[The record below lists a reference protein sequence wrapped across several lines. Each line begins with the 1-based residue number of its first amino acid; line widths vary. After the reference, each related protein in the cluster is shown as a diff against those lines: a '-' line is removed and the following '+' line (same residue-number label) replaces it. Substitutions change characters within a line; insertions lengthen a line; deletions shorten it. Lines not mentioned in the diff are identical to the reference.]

1 MKSLAYFSPFLPALS
16 GIAVY
21 SHEILQE
28 LKNYFDIT
36 LVSDDKCD
44 EKGFKIISF
53 AKFYETSSAYD
64 YALYNIG
71 NHLHFHAKIYEAMMK
86 IPGVV
91 ILHDFF
97 IFELMPVCQNL
108 EDEAYY
114 CHGLKARVEHFFNA
128 YKSFGSKYPLN
139 RRILENARVCIAHTQ
154 KSLEL
159 AKKFYNNDDVF
170 ELLLLPRKLSYPN
183 KLEAKKSL
191 GFEGKCLYC
200 SFGLLH
206 DSKMNYELLEAWDL
220 TLKND
225 DRFMLIFAGGS
236 GDDEYFIKIN
246 NFIKENNIKN
256 VKITGW
262 LNSDEYNLYQAA
274 ADISVQL
281 RKEERGESSGAILD
295 CFNNESLV
303 IANFSDYK
311 AQSLYID
318 DISKLKNALSQ
329 SKEILNTDKFKN
341 IIKSAK
347 EKIINEHSTAI
358 FASNLAGILERA
370 YQKPFKMKNILK
382 ARILIDISAIYITDA
397 RTGISRVVW
406 QELNALIKVSH
417 LPVHVVAYDN
427 NLKSYKFVDEFI
439 LKAHG
444 VAFKSCLDGEV
455 IPQNGDIFY
464 GLDFAVLY
472 GDEKCELPVLQAYKN
487 GFFDKLKKAGAKAYF
502 RVYDL
507 LPLTNPQFFPFNA
520 ARLHLSWLDTLKNI
534 NAHLIAISNRVYDDL
549 MAFGIQNASV
559 IRLGSHFKISNSA
572 KNKNKIKNFLMVGT
586 IEERKAQKAVALSFL
601 RLASQG
607 IKARLIIAGR
617 IGRVDDDFKKFLAE
631 CECGVDELL
640 NFKDKE
646 NNEIL
651 NETGTPK
658 TPLVNEKR
666 TNIYF
671 TSFINDDELNR
682 LYESCD
688 CLIAASWD
696 EGFGLPI
703 IEALSHQKAV
713 LARDIAVFREVG
725 GENALYFKDNFELYD
740 ILKALCNGDLELK
753 EPTCKIRT
761 YKDCARDLL
770 KTFGIENE

>member
-1 MKSLAYFSPFLPALS
+1 MKTLAYFSPFLPVCS

-36 LVSDDKCD
+36 LVSDEKCD
-44 EKGFKIISF
+44 EKSFKIINFSE
-53 AKFYETSSAYD
+53 FYENFSKYD

-97 IFELMPVCQNL
+97 VPHLIPVCKNL
-108 EDEAYY
+108 QDEIYY
-114 CHGLKARVEHFFNA
+114 CHGLKAEVEYFFNA
-128 YKSFGSKYPLN
+128 YNTFILKYPFN
-139 RRILENARVCIAHTQ
+139 RHILENARVCIAHTQ
-154 KSLEL
+154 KSIEL
-159 AKKFYNNDDVF
+159 AKKFYNNDDIF
-170 ELLLLPRKLSYPN
+170 KLLLLPRKLISPN
-183 KLEAKKSL
+183 KFEAKKSL
-191 GFEGKCLYC
+191 GFDGKYLYC
-200 SFGLLH
+200 SFGFLH
-206 DSKMNYELLEAWDL
+206 GTKMNYELLCAWSL

-274 ADISVQL
+274 ADVSVQL
-281 RKEERGESSGAILD
+281 RSKQLGESSGAILD

-303 IANFSDYK
+303 ISNFSDYK

-318 DISKLKNALSQ
+318 DILKLKDTLNE

-341 IIKSAK
+341 IIKLAK
-347 EKIINEHSTAI
+347 EKIINEHSVAK
-358 FASNLAGILERA
+358 FASDLAGILKQA
-370 YQKPFKMKNILK
+370 YQKPFKIKNILK
-382 ARILIDISAIYITDA
+382 CRILVDISAIYITDA

-406 QELNALIKVSH
+406 QELNALIKFSY
-417 LPVHVVAYDN
+417 LPVHAVAYDN
-427 NLKSYKFVDEFI
+427 ELKSYKFVDEFI

-444 VAFKSCLDGEV
+444 VPFKNCLNGEL

-472 GDEKCELPVLQAYKN
+472 GNEKCEIPVFQAYKN

-507 LPLTNPQFFPFNA
+507 LPLTKPEFFPFGA
-520 ARLHLSWLDTLKNI
+520 ARLHLTWLNTLKNI
-534 NAHLIAISNRVYDDL
+534 DAHLIAISNRVYDDL
-549 MAFGIQNASV
+549 MAFGIKNASV
-559 IRLGSHFKISNSA
+559 VHLGSHFKISKTA
-572 KNKNKIKNFLMVGT
+572 KKNKNDIKSFLMVGT
-586 IEERKAQKAVALSFL
+586 IEERKAQKAVALNFL
-601 RLASQG
+601 RLQNEG
-607 IKARLIIAGR
+607 IKAKLIIAGR
-617 IGRVDDDFKKFLAE
+617 IGRVDDDFKDFLAKN
-631 CECGVDELL
+631 DIK
-640 NFKDKE
+640 NKRI
-646 NNEIL
+646 NE
-651 NETGTPK
+651 
-658 TPLVNEKR
+658 
-666 TNIYF
+666 NIYF
-671 TSFINDDELNR
+671 SSFVSDDELAR
-682 LYESCD
+682 LYEDCD
-688 CLIAASWD
+688 ALIAASVD

-703 IEALSHQKAV
+703 IEALSYKKAV
-713 LARDIAVFREVG
+713 IARDIAIFREVG
-725 GENALYFKDNFELYD
+725 GENALYFKDNLELYN
-740 ILKALCNGDLELK
+740 ILKALCQGSLKLK
-753 EPTCKIRT
+753 EPDCEIRS

-770 KTFGIENE
+770 KTFGVENE